1 MTVGTAEP
9 RVTLAHGGQ
18 LRGLWEEGVRVF
30 RGMPYAQ
37 APRGALRFAA
47 RGANDGCAGLSD
59 NIR

>member
-9 RVTLAHGGQ
+9 LVTLAHGGQ
-18 LRGLWEEGVRVF
+18 LRGLREAGVRVF

-47 RGANDGCAGLSD
+47 PVPALSL
-59 NIR
+59 IHI

>member
-1 MTVGTAEP
+1 MTAGTAEP
-9 RVTLAHGGQ
+9 QVTLAHGGQ

-47 RGANDGCAGLSD
+47 PVPA
-59 NIR
+59 